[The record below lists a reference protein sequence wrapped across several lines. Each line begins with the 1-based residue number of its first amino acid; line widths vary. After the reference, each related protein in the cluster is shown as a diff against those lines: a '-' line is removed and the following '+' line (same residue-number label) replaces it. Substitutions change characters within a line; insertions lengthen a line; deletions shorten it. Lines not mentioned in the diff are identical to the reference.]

1 MTDPDQELELLRRGI
16 DALDRALVDVLVA
29 RREVVE
35 RIGALKR
42 ARGLPAV
49 DPLREARMRAAMVEQ
64 GASRGL
70 PEPLVSAVLEAVLAD
85 SRAVVLGTR

>member
-1 MTDPDQELELLRRGI
+1 MTDPDQELELLRREI

>member
-1 MTDPDQELELLRRGI
+1 MTEPDPELELLRREI

-29 RREVVE
+29 RREVVD

-42 ARGLPAV
+42 ARSLPPV
-49 DPLREARMRAAMVEQ
+49 DPLREARMRAAMVEH

-70 PEPLVSAVLEAVLAD
+70 PEELVAAVLEAVLAD
-85 SRAVVLGTR
+85 SRALVARPR

>member
-1 MTDPDQELELLRRGI
+1 MTDPDQELELLRREI

-35 RIGALKR
+35 RIGAPKR

>member
-1 MTDPDQELELLRRGI
+1 MTDPDQELELLRREI

-70 PEPLVSAVLEAVLAD
+70 PEPLVAAVLEAVLAD
-85 SRAVVLGTR
+85 SRALVSGAR